1 MSRRAQDAASRLLAA
16 HAEGGGFAL
25 RSSAPPSGVARLSAR
40 RRRVPMFAV
49 LLPSDGVA
57 EQVLSTSLISFLN
70 IYNTILVARLILT
83 WFPNPPQAIVGP
95 LRRVATPQR
104 AARHA
109 APPLKSNRAL
119 RAPHCCTHG

>member
-1 MSRRAQDAASRLLAA
+1 
-16 HAEGGGFAL
+16 
-25 RSSAPPSGVARLSAR
+25 
-40 RRRVPMFAV
+40 MFAV

-95 LRRVATPQR
+95 LRRVAQPQR

-109 APPLKSNRAL
+109 TPHLTRKRAL
-119 RAPHCCTHG
+119 RATYHCTRG